1 MRTLL
6 NHLVLWTS
14 NSLEARAHGES
25 VGQDLMD
32 RDFAA
37 EPGFAAAYRAQR
49 GVAATAR
56 YRRRM
61 LNVTTDIA
69 ADLVPAG
76 VLVTALNLG
85 NPVLV
90 QGTPTALRG
99 VTVDIANEIAT
110 RLGVQAEFRCFG
122 AARESFAA
130 AVAGQAD
137 ICFLAIE
144 PARAAEISFTAPYVL
159 IEGVY
164 AVPSESPLTT
174 VAEVDRE
181 GVRIGVKQGSAYD
194 LFLTRTLRH
203 ATVVRGT
210 EGTEVFVTGNLEA
223 AAGVREPMT
232 EFVAAHP
239 GCRLIE
245 GRFME
250 IPQAVGTA
258 KTKRPETTR
267 FLHEL
272 VEELKASGFVAD
284 ALRRSGQTAPVA
296 PPA

>member
-1 MRTLL
+1 MRSDI
-6 NHLVLWTS
+6 VM
-14 NSLEARAHGES
+14 
-25 VGQDLMD
+25 DL
-32 RDFAA
+32 A
-37 EPGFAAAYRAQR
+37 
-49 GVAATAR
+49 
-56 YRRRM
+56 
-61 LNVTTDIA
+61 
-69 ADLVPAG
+69 PAG
-76 VLVTALNLG
+76 VLRTALNLG

-90 QGTPTALRG
+90 QGTPAAPAG
-99 VTVDIANEIAT
+99 VAVDIANEVAA
-110 RLGVQAEFRCFG
+110 RLGVPVEFRCFG

-130 AVAGQAD
+130 TVAGQAD

-144 PARAAEISFTAPYVL
+144 PARAAEIAFTAPYVL

-164 AVPSESPLTT
+164 AVPRESPLAT
-174 VAEVDRE
+174 VADVDRA
-181 GVRIGVKQGSAYD
+181 GVRIGVKDGSAYD

-203 ATVVRGT
+203 ATIVRGT
-210 EGTEVFVTGNLEA
+210 EGTDAFVTGNLEA

-239 GCRLIE
+239 ACRLIE

-258 KTKRPETTR
+258 AAKRPETTG
-267 FLHEL
+267 FLRDL
-272 VEELKASGFVAD
+272 VEELKASGMVAD